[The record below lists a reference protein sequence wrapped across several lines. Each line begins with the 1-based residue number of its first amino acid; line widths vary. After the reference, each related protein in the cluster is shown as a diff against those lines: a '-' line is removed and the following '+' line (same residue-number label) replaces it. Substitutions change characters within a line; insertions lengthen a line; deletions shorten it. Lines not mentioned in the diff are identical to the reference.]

1 MLARCRNARTRSK
14 NTELQRD
21 PVRTLRCAICKTKT
35 LAAHSVATWTE
46 VIAKRRKRSRSDSAR
61 PPVSMTRKTKIRMLS
76 TAPAA
81 AANPGR
87 SDKTRQSHFKAVAH
101 SAACSAHT
109 LTIQSP
115 AVANHSATTP
125 VIPDLWWVSLQVS
138 AKTLA
143 ISAPY
148 LRRNP
153 LG

>member
-1 MLARCRNARTRSK
+1 M
-14 NTELQRD
+14 
-21 PVRTLRCAICKTKT
+21 
-35 LAAHSVATWTE
+35 AATSVE
-46 VIAKRRKRSRSDSAR
+46 RGNEGKEKRRKRYRSASER
-61 PPVSMTRKTKIRMLS
+61 PPVSMTRKTKLRMLS

-138 AKTLA
+138 ATTLA

-153 LG
+153 LGWEQRTIL